1 MSKFYDCY
9 YNSDFS
15 NKFRKSVDDTFSVS
29 YNYSSPTTDIHT
41 ALIDTCHFVVEKA
54 KSVNKTPCVFY
65 SGGIDSEIIILA
77 LEEAGYKINQDFHCI
92 HGVYDNNEN
101 SNDTA
106 YVDKFAN
113 EYNLDV
119 EKIYLDGYDWYE
131 SKECFEFCAKNNIS
145 YVTMT
150 QIPRLIRKMNDRNYY
165 PIIGHGDPQIYKK
178 NGIIWHCDFEYQNTW
193 YKFISNNNLHASTHF
208 FRDTNDLYVNY
219 VQDFIKNIEP
229 NIEYPELTFWNHD
242 SPSLKYKIFDF
253 YKLEH
258 RTKFTGHEH
267 YRTDKITQINLQLQE
282 HTKYTINN
290 RLYKP
295 VNEFITNFKY

>member
-1 MSKFYDCY
+1 MSNFYDFY
-9 YNSDFS
+9 YNSDPN
-15 NKFRKSVDDTFSVS
+15 NKFRKSLDDKFIAT
-29 YNYSSPTTDIHT
+29 YNYSIPKIDIHT
-41 ALIDTCHFVVEKA
+41 ALIDTCHLVVKKA

-77 LEEAGYKINQDFHCI
+77 LTEAGYKMNQDFHCI

-101 SNDTA
+101 ANDTE
-106 YVDKFAN
+106 YVDKFAK
-113 EYNLDV
+113 EQRMVV
-119 EKIYLDGYDWYE
+119 EKINLDGYDWYE
-131 SKECFEFCAKNNIS
+131 SAECFGYCIKNNIS

-150 QIPRLIRKMNDRNYY
+150 QIPRLIEKMNDRDYY

-178 NGIIWHCDFEYQNTW
+178 NGVVYHCDFEYQNTW
-193 YKFISNNNLHASTHF
+193 YKLTCNNKLDASTHF
-208 FRDTNDLYVNY
+208 FRETNDLYVNY
-219 VQDFIKNIEP
+219 VNDFVKNIEP
-229 NIEYPELTFWNHD
+229 NVEYPELEFWNHN
-242 SPSLKYKIFDF
+242 SPSLKYKIFNF

-290 RLYKP
+290 KLAKS